1 MLIYIICGFTLIGVG
16 IPVFILSNSNIAKS
30 GTFLG
35 IIIGILLNIFAI
47 LMILVRWLNIGEN
60 DFKERYDALS
70 FRIQNEQITLDDLH
84 MINDINC
91 QIINSKEKSD
101 NIWNGWIFK
110 EFPKNYELLD
120 ENKAAIIY
128 SKNFKNESK

>member
-16 IPVFILSNSNIAKS
+16 IPVFILSKSNIAKS